1 MKVADVRSILGAD
14 GIDEFYARVETVKP
28 EFSILIDEWCDFFV
42 EGFADTQDTTR
53 REAVPAS
60 EERLDGQLFEK
71 PSLLVDGPANLE
83 RKVEKAS
90 LVAHIRR
97 RSSGASSN
105 RRHGMRRL
113 RVDGWRVSHA
123 DSCALR

>member
-53 REAVPAS
+53 LEARAV
-60 EERLDGQLFEK
+60 EERLDRQLFEK
-71 PSLLVDGPANLE
+71 PSLFVDGSANLE

-97 RSSGASSN
+97 RNSGASSN
-105 RRHGMRRL
+105 RRYGMRRV
-113 RVDGWRVSHA
+113 RIGGWRVSHA